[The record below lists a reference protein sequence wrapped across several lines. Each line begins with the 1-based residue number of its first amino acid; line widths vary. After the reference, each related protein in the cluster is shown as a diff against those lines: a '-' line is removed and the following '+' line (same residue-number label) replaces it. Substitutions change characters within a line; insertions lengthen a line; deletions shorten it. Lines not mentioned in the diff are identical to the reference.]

1 MDPTMDPTTG
11 PPMDLPKV
19 PTTMKAWLYS
29 GTSSGLEKN
38 MYLDETARVP
48 PAPKGDEVLVEV
60 LSSALNPADFKV
72 PEMGPH
78 ARYLAIGM
86 PATPGM
92 DFCGRV
98 VTTGPGAPFKPGE
111 LVYGC
116 HSMPVK
122 FGTLAKYLSISSK
135 LIAPLPEGVSVDDAA
150 SLGIAGQSAFQA
162 LTGYVKEGDKVFI
175 NGGSGG
181 CGVFAIQLAKSMG
194 CFVAVTCSTRNVE
207 LCYRLGADEV
217 FDYTAVGDLVGAL
230 KKKGIVFDHILDHIG
245 LPSDLYYQCH
255 HFLRP
260 GGVFVQV
267 GASALTTFVGRVAWP
282 SFLGGGKRKYVIFF
296 FKNTREHIVK
306 LGELVQQGTLKLNFD
321 SKYEFEN
328 AVKAFERLRSGR
340 ARGKVL
346 VHVADPQE
354 DTSAVVN
361 DFLFQ

>member
-1 MDPTMDPTTG
+1 MD
-11 PPMDLPKV
+11 V
-19 PTTMKAWLYS
+19 PTLPSAMKAWLYS
-29 GTSSGLEKN
+29 STSAGLEKN
-38 MYLDETARVP
+38 MYLDSSARVP
-48 PAPKGDEVLVEV
+48 PAPCGDEVLVQV

-78 ARYLAIGM
+78 ARHLVIGM
-86 PATPGM
+86 PASPGM

-98 VTTGPGAPFKPGE
+98 VTSGPGAGFKPGQ

-116 HSMPVK
+116 HSMPMK
-122 FGTLAKYLSISSK
+122 FGALAEYLSISAK
-135 LIAPLPEGVSVDDAA
+135 LIAPVPEGVSVDDAA
-150 SLGIAGQSAFQA
+150 SLGIAGQSAYQA
-162 LTGYVKEGDKVFI
+162 LDGYVKEGDKVFV

-181 CGVFAIQLAKSMG
+181 CGIFAIQIAKHMG
-194 CFVAVTCSTRNVE
+194 CFVAVTCSTKNVE

-217 FDYTAVGDLVGAL
+217 IDYTAVGDVVGAL
-230 KKKGIVFDHILDHIG
+230 KKKGIIYDHILDHVG
-245 LPSDLYYQCH
+245 LPSDLYFQCH

-267 GASALTTFVGRVAWP
+267 GASALTTFISRVAWP

-296 FKNTREHIVK
+296 FKNTQNHTVK
-306 LGELVQQGTLKLNFD
+306 LGELVQQGVLKLQFD
-321 SKYEFEN
+321 SKYEFAD

-346 VHVADPQE
+346 VHVANSQG
-354 DTSAVVN
+354 TSAVVN